1 MGDAA
6 SRGLR
11 RCAGCGMLKDKRDLI
26 RVIRT
31 KEGEILVDET
41 QKKNGRGS
49 YLCRSAD
56 CLEAAVKRRAF
67 QRELR
72 CSKDPDIYGQVRRI
86 IEAGNE

>member
-1 MGDAA
+1 MARKEKRNVRFD
-6 SRGLR
+6 SRHVRLR
-11 RCAGCGMLKDKRDLI
+11 TG
-26 RVIRT
+26 
-31 KEGEILVDET
+31 ET